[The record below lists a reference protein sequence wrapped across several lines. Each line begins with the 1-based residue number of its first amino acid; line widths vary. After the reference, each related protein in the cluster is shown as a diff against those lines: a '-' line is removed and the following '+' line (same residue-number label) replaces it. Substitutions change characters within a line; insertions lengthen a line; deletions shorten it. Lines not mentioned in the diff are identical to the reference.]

1 MLHKKTIF
9 VILISIISLIL
20 VIYLISLIFSSG
32 TNSSNVIILPLQSST
47 NINDMSSLFNNNL
60 RTTIKASDK
69 NNEVDLFLLSQ
80 DFSFFIT
87 QKDIFFDNYDKS
99 EINKYSNNFYDY
111 KLSSSIKL
119 LSNRTQVWFT
129 KYKFAKG
136 KVSLRERPCFV
147 VWKTMFEAM
156 KHGLWRGQS

>member
-69 NNEVDLFLLSQ
+69 NTEVDLFLLSQ

-111 KLSSSIKL
+111 KQK
-119 LSNRTQVWFT
+119 LSNRLF
-129 KYKFAKG
+129 F
-136 KVSLRERPCFV
+136 
-147 VWKTMFEAM
+147 
-156 KHGLWRGQS
+156 